1 MKRFL
6 IALAVATMS
15 ASAIAADVGVS
26 ASIGQP
32 GYYGRIDIGNAYP
45 QPQVI
50 YAQPRVIIQSPQ
62 IHEPVYM
69 RVPPGHRKNWK
80 KHCRQYGACGE
91 RVYFVQ
97 DNWYQRDYAPRYQQ
111 QHRDRNDGHNQHR
124 GDDHRGGND
133 GRGDHGGGKHGNNQ
147 GNGHR

>member
-6 IALAVATMS
+6 IALAVATTS

-26 ASIGQP
+26 VSIGQP

>member
-6 IALAVATMS
+6 IALAVATTS

-26 ASIGQP
+26 VSIGQP

-50 YAQPRVIIQSPQ
+50 YAQPRVIMRSAQV
-62 IHEPVYM
+62 HEPVYM

>member
-6 IALAVATMS
+6 IALAFATMS

-26 ASIGQP
+26 VSIGQP

-50 YAQPRVIIQSPQ
+50 YAQPRVIMRSAQV
-62 IHEPVYM
+62 HEPVYM

>member
-6 IALAVATMS
+6 IAVAVATMS

-26 ASIGQP
+26 VSIGQP

-50 YAQPRVIIQSPQ
+50 YAQPRVIMRSAQV
-62 IHEPVYM
+62 HEPVYM

-111 QHRDRNDGHNQHR
+111 HHRDRNDGHNQYR